1 MDLLE
6 PLRQVAQDVLNP
18 RQVAT
23 AIETGISIVLIA
35 LGAWLLL
42 RISLVLVRRT
52 TAWRIGHPAARMTPI
67 IEGLLRYSIL
77 FTAVILMLAAVHVNV
92 TPVLAS
98 ATVLGV
104 ALGFGAQ
111 QIIRD
116 LLAGVFLLSEGIVQT
131 GDLVRVEAASG
142 TGETGIAERITLRVT
157 QIRKYSGELVT
168 VPNGSITKMG
178 NWSRDYARA
187 VVEVLIPYG
196 ADVGAAVQAVRDAA
210 AAWAAAHPDRRA
222 DPELAGI
229 TDLRDTGM
237 VLQCAVLVSPGQQ
250 FAVASELR
258 QHVLKALAQG
268 GITPG
273 AVSLPGSSASAGPP
287 RTT

>member
-1 MDLLE
+1 MDPLE
-6 PLRQVAQDVLNP
+6 PFRQVAQDVLNP
-18 RQVAT
+18 RQIAT
-23 AIETGISIVLIA
+23 AMETGISVVLIA
-35 LGAWLLL
+35 FGAWLLL
-42 RISLVLVRRT
+42 RISLGLVRRT

-67 IEGLLRYSIL
+67 IEGLLRYTIL
-77 FTAVILMLAAVHVNV
+77 FTAIILMLAAVHVNV

-116 LLAGVFLLSEGIVQT
+116 LLAGIFLLSEGIVQT
-131 GDLVRVEAASG
+131 GDLVRVEG
-142 TGETGIAERITLRVT
+142 TTGTAETGIAERITLRVT

-168 VPNGSITKMG
+168 MPNGSITKLG

-187 VVEVLIPYG
+187 VVEILIPYG

-210 AAWAAAHPDRRA
+210 AAWASAHPDRHA
-222 DPELAGI
+222 DPELGGI
-229 TDLRDTGM
+229 TDLRDTGI

-258 QHVLKALAQG
+258 QHVLQALAQR

-273 AVSLPGSSASAGPP
+273 AVPPGLSTPAGPP

>member
-6 PLRQVAQDVLNP
+6 PLRQVARDVLDP
-18 RQVAT
+18 RLIASDIET
-23 AIETGISIVLIA
+23 AISLVLIA
-35 LGAWLLL
+35 AGAWLLL
-42 RISLVLVRRT
+42 RISLGLVRRT
-52 TAWRIGHPAARMTPI
+52 AAWRPGHPAARMTPI
-67 IEGLLRYSIL
+67 IEGLLRYTIL
-77 FTAVILMLAAVHVNV
+77 FSAVILMLAAVHINV

-116 LLAGVFLLSEGIVQT
+116 LLAGIFLLSEGIVQA
-131 GDLVRVEAASG
+131 GDLVRVDNEWGIVERAS
-142 TGETGIAERITLRVT
+142 LRVT

-168 VPNGSITKMG
+168 MPNGSITKIG

-187 VVEVLIPYG
+187 VVEILIPYG
-196 ADVGAAVQAVRDAA
+196 ADLAAASQAVREAA
-210 AAWAAAHPDRRA
+210 AAWTAAHADRHA
-222 DPELAGI
+222 EPEIGGI
-229 TDLRDTGM
+229 TDLRDTGI

-258 QHVLKALAQG
+258 EYILKSLAAR

-273 AVSLPGSSASAGPP
+273 AGAAPVSAPAGPP
-287 RTT
+287 RTA

>member
-6 PLRQVAQDVLNP
+6 PLRQVARDVLNP
-18 RQVAT
+18 RQIAT
-23 AIETGISIVLIA
+23 AIETGIALVFIA
-35 LGAWLLL
+35 VGAWLLL
-42 RISLVLVRRT
+42 RLAMGLVRRT
-52 TAWRIGHPAARMTPI
+52 TAVRIGPAARMTPI

-77 FTAVILMLAAVHVNV
+77 CTAVILMLDAVHINV

-111 QIIRD
+111 QMIRD

-131 GDLVRVEAASG
+131 GDLVRVEGASG
-142 TGETGIAERITLRVT
+142 TAEIGIAERITLRVT

-168 VPNGSITKMG
+168 VPNGLITKLG
-178 NWSRDYARA
+178 NWSRDYVRA

-196 ADVGAAVQAVRDAA
+196 ADASAAVQAVHEAA
-210 AAWAAAHPDRRA
+210 AAWAAAHTERHA
-222 DPELAGI
+222 DPEVAGI
-229 TDLRDTGM
+229 TDLRDTGV
-237 VLQCAVLVSPGQQ
+237 VLQCAVLTAPGQQ

-258 QHVLKALAQG
+258 GRVLKALAKR
-268 GITPG
+268 GIIPG
-273 AVSLPGSSASAGPP
+273 AVALAGPPAPTGPP